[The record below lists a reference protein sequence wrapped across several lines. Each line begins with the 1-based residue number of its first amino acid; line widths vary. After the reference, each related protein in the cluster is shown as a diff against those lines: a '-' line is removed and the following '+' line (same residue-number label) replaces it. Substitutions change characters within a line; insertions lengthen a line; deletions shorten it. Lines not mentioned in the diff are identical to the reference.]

1 LGVNSDNLK
10 LTKILSGEGGDSL
23 GNRYTTSSAFLEA
36 LQEAGVTHLFSNFGS
51 DHPAIIE
58 ALALAEKEGK
68 ELPKV
73 ITCPHEMVA
82 LSAAHAFAQVSGK
95 AQAVFVHVECGTQ
108 NLGAGL
114 HNAWKG
120 RTPVLVFAGSSPYTQ
135 EGELLG
141 SRNEFIHWIQDVPDQ
156 RGIVRGYMKYD
167 NEIRT
172 GANVKQLVHR
182 ALQIAESSPKG
193 PVYLMGARE
202 VMEEETTPIQMN
214 TDLWQPISS
223 RALAPKEIAPFV
235 EDLRKAKNPLVVTSY
250 IGKNKA
256 AVHELVKFCEA
267 LAIPVLESVPNHMNF
282 PSTNPLHC
290 GYQWNTPEQN
300 ELIKEADFILVIES
314 DVPWIPLIN
323 KPSKDCTVYYID
335 EDPLKEGMPLWYIP
349 SKRFFAADAETA
361 LQQLNAAIAALDVNK
376 AEIVKRRAKVEAY
389 HNEQRANWAK
399 AETYLEGTMTAEY
412 VTACIREYCDENT
425 IVINEGISNYQ
436 TSYTHLK
443 RSEPGSILGSGAGGL
458 GWNGGA
464 AVGAKL
470 ADPSKTIV
478 NITGDGSYMFSVP
491 SSVHWLSR
499 KYNAPF
505 LTVIYNNRGWKSPK
519 LSTLG
524 VHPNGV
530 ANEMNEFFVDFTPH
544 ADLSKIAE
552 AAGGAYAR
560 KVENPA
566 EVKEALKEAFAAVR
580 SGRSAVLDI
589 YLPAIQEENKMKVG
603 NEHATV

>member
-1 LGVNSDNLK
+1 MRES
-10 LTKILSGEGGDSL
+10 
-23 GNRYTTSSAFLEA
+23 YTTSMAFLEA
-36 LQEAGVTHLFSNFGS
+36 LQEAGVTYLFSNFGS
-51 DHPAIIE
+51 DHPGIIE
-58 ALALAEKEGK
+58 ALAIAKREGK

-82 LSAAHAFAQVSGK
+82 LSAAHAYAQVSGK
-95 AQAVFVHVECGTQ
+95 PQAVLVHVECGTQ

-120 RTPVLVFAGSSPYTQ
+120 RVPVLIFAGSSPFTQ

-172 GANVKQLVHR
+172 GTNVKQLVHR
-182 ALQIAESSPKG
+182 ALQIATSSPKG

-202 VMEEETTPIQMN
+202 VMEEETTRVEIQ
-214 TDLWQPISS
+214 TEHWQPIS
-223 RALAPKEIAPFV
+223 APAIAPS
-235 EDLRKAKNPLVVTSY
+235 ELDLLVKDLQKAKNPLVITSY
-250 IGKNKA
+250 LGKNKD
-256 AVHELVKFCEA
+256 AVGELVKFCEA
-267 LAIPVLESVPNHMNF
+267 LAVPVIESVPNHMNF

-290 GYQWNTPEQN
+290 GYQWNSPVQN
-300 ELIKEADFILVIES
+300 DLIEEADFILVIDS
-314 DVPWIPLIN
+314 DVPWIPLFN
-323 KPSKDCTVYYID
+323 KPSEDCIIYYID

-349 SKRFFAADAETA
+349 SKRFFEADAETA
-361 LQQLNAAIAALDVNK
+361 LQQINAKLATLEIQQTDVM
-376 AEIVKRRAKVEAY
+376 KRREKIEAY
-389 HNEQRANWAK
+389 HAGQRTQWEQ
-399 AETYLEGTMTAEY
+399 AEQFSEDQITAEY
-412 VTACIREYCDENT
+412 VTACIRELCDENT
-425 IVINEGISNYQ
+425 LIINEGISNYQ

-443 RSEPGSILGSGAGGL
+443 RSVPGSILGSGAGGL

-470 ADPSKTIV
+470 ADPSKDVIC
-478 NITGDGSYMFSVP
+478 ITGDGSYMFSVP

-519 LSTLG
+519 LSALG
-524 VHPNGV
+524 VHPEGV
-530 ANEMNEFFVDFTPH
+530 AHDTNEYYVDFTPH
-544 ADLSKIAE
+544 ANLSKVAE

-566 EVKEALKEAFAAVR
+566 EVKEALKEAFAAVK

-589 YLPAIQEENKMKVG
+589 YLPSIQEETTKKAR

>member
-1 LGVNSDNLK
+1 M
-10 LTKILSGEGGDSL
+10 
-23 GNRYTTSSAFLEA
+23 AFLEA
-36 LQEAGVTHLFSNFGS
+36 LQEAGVSYLFSNFGS
-51 DHPAIIE
+51 DHPGILE
-58 ALALAEKEGK
+58 ALALAKQVGK
-68 ELPKV
+68 KLPQV

-82 LSAAHAFAQVSGK
+82 LSAAHAYAQVSGK
-95 AQAVFVHVECGTQ
+95 PQAVFVHVECGTQ

-120 RTPVLVFAGSSPYTQ
+120 RVPVLIFAGSSPFTQ

-172 GANVKQLVHR
+172 GTNVKQLVHR
-182 ALQIAESSPKG
+182 ALQIASSSPKG

-202 VMEEETTPIQMN
+202 VMEEETSRVEIQ
-214 TDLWQPISS
+214 TERWQPIS
-223 RALAPKEIAPFV
+223 APAIAPN
-235 EDLRKAKNPLVVTSY
+235 ELSLLIQDLLQAKTPLVVTSY
-250 IGKNKA
+250 LGKNKD
-256 AVHELVKFCEA
+256 AVAELVKFCEA
-267 LAIPVLESVPNHMNF
+267 LAIPVVESVPNYMNF

-290 GYQWNTPEQN
+290 GYQWNSPVQN
-300 ELIKEADFILVIES
+300 DLIEEADFILVIDS
-314 DVPWIPLIN
+314 DVPWIPLFN
-323 KPSKDCTVYYID
+323 KPSEDCIVYYMD
-335 EDPLKEGMPLWYIP
+335 DDPLKEGMPLWYIP
-349 SKRFFAADAETA
+349 SKRFYKADAETA
-361 LQQLNAAIAALDVNK
+361 LMQLNK
-376 AEIVKRRAKVEAY
+376 EISILNIQHAGIEKRREKIKAY
-389 HNEQRANWAK
+389 HAKQRAQW
-399 AETYLEGTMTAEY
+399 EQQEQFSDEVITAEY
-412 VTACIREYCDENT
+412 VTACIRELCDENT
-425 IVINEGISNYQ
+425 LIINEGISNYQ
-436 TSYTHLK
+436 SSYTHLK

-470 ADPSKTIV
+470 ADPTKDVIC
-478 NITGDGSYMFSVP
+478 ITGDGSYMFSVP

-524 VHPNGV
+524 VHPDGI
-530 ANEMNEFFVDFTPH
+530 ANETNEFYVDFTPH
-544 ADLSKIAE
+544 ANLSKVAE

-560 KVENPA
+560 KVENPE
-566 EVKEALKEAFAAVR
+566 EVKEALEEAFAAVK

-589 YLPAIQEENKMKVG
+589 YLPSIQEETNMKAG

>member
-1 LGVNSDNLK
+1 MEIK
-10 LTKILSGEGGDSL
+10 
-23 GNRYTTSSAFLEA
+23 YTTSMALLEA
-36 LQEAGVTHLFSNFGS
+36 LHEAGVSYLFSNFGS
-51 DHPAIIE
+51 DHPGIIE
-58 ALALAEKEGK
+58 ALAIAKREGK

-82 LSAAHAFAQVSGK
+82 LSAAHAYAQVSGK
-95 AQAVFVHVECGTQ
+95 PQAVFVHVECGTQ

-120 RTPVLVFAGSSPYTQ
+120 RVPVLVFAGSSPFTQ

-172 GANVKQLVHR
+172 GTNVKQLVHR
-182 ALQIAESSPKG
+182 ALQIANSSPKG

-202 VMEEETTPIQMN
+202 VMEETTTRVEIN
-214 TDLWQPISS
+214 TEQWQPIS
-223 RALAPKEIAPFV
+223 APAIAPKEL
-235 EDLRKAKNPLVVTSY
+235 DLLISDLQKAKNPLVITSY
-250 IGKNKA
+250 LGKNKA
-256 AVHELVKFCEA
+256 AVGELVKFCEA
-267 LAIPVLESVPNHMNF
+267 FAIPVIESVPNHMNF
-282 PSTNPLHC
+282 PSTNKLHC
-290 GYQWNTPEQN
+290 GYQWNSPEQN
-300 ELIKEADFILVIES
+300 DLIEEADLIIVIDS
-314 DVPWIPLIN
+314 DVPWIPLFN
-323 KPSKDCTVYYID
+323 KPSEDCIVYYID

-349 SKRFFAADAETA
+349 SKRFFEADAETA
-361 LQQLNAAIAALDVNK
+361 LQQINAKIATVDIPK
-376 AEIVKRRAKVEAY
+376 AEVDKRREKIEAY
-389 HNEQRANWAK
+389 HNKQRTKWEQ
-399 AETYLEGTMTAEY
+399 AEGFLEDRITAEY
-412 VTACIREYCDENT
+412 VTACIRELCDENT
-425 IVINEGISNYQ
+425 IIVNEGISNYQ

-443 RSEPGSILGSGAGGL
+443 RTVPGSILGSGAGGL

-470 ADPSKTIV
+470 ADLSKTV
-478 NITGDGSYMFSVP
+478 VCITGDGSYMFSVP

-524 VHPNGV
+524 VHPDGV
-530 ANEMNEFFVDFTPH
+530 ANEENEFYVDFTPH
-544 ADLSKIAE
+544 ADLSKVAE

-566 EVKEALKEAFAAVR
+566 DVKEVLREAFAAVK
-580 SGRSAVLDI
+580 SGRSAVVDV
-589 YLPAIQEENKMKVG
+589 YLPSIQEENNMKAG
-603 NEHATV
+603 KEHATV